1 MEQARSGSQQNSCF
15 ICALYFEIGCLMY
28 LMLKIISVFTLR
40 LLQAIAMMAA
50 GLIYYFN
57 LSIKRITAIN
67 IKLAYPKLSSA
78 EQEQLIK
85 KSVQSQC
92 LSYLEFIKCWGM
104 PPNYSLNLLKN
115 VYGETVLTDALAN
128 KKGVIVVV
136 PHFGCWELLNAWLNI
151 YTQPMIMY
159 KPSKTKG
166 MNRYILD
173 ARQKFNATLV
183 PTDKVGIRQIFKHLK
198 QGGLTVVLPD
208 HLPKPSGGIY
218 SQFFQQ
224 NTLSA
229 TLVSKMAA
237 QTQCNVIG
245 LSCIRNSE
253 LSSFDVHCT
262 ELPQTILS
270 KDLQQSV
277 DSLNLTMQEMVN
289 LAPEQYIWSY
299 KRFRNCYGN
308 INIYRKQSIT

>member
-1 MEQARSGSQQNSCF
+1 MAIYFLLKFIAILPLSFLQRIALGVAYLLFHTNS
-15 ICALYFEIGCLMY
+15 
-28 LMLKIISVFTLR
+28 
-40 LLQAIAMMAA
+40 
-50 GLIYYFN
+50 
-57 LSIKRITAIN
+57 SIKRITAIN
-67 IKLAYPKLSSA
+67 LRLAYPELNEQTLQKRLRLS
-78 EQEQLIK
+78 I
-85 KSVQSQC
+85 QSQC
-92 LSYLEFIKCWGM
+92 MTYIEFVKCWGM
-104 PPNYSLNLLKN
+104 SPQYNFNLLKN
-115 VYGETVLTDALAN
+115 IHGAALLEKALAN
-128 KKGVIVVV
+128 QKGVIVVV

-159 KPSKTKG
+159 KPDKIKG
-166 MNRYILD
+166 VNRYILN

-183 PTDKVGIRQIFKHLK
+183 PTDETGIRQIFKHLK

-208 HLPKPSGGIY
+208 HLPKASGGIY
-218 SQFFQQ
+218 SHFFQQ

-237 QTQCNVIG
+237 KTQCNVIG
-245 LSCIRNSE
+245 LSCIRNPE
-253 LSSFDVHCT
+253 LSSFDVYCT

-277 DSLNLTMQEMVN
+277 DSLNLAMQEMIQ

-308 INIYRKQSIT
+308 INVYCKQPTI

>member
-1 MEQARSGSQQNSCF
+1 MAIYFLLKFIAILPLSFLQRIALWVAYLLFQTNS
-15 ICALYFEIGCLMY
+15 
-28 LMLKIISVFTLR
+28 
-40 LLQAIAMMAA
+40 
-50 GLIYYFN
+50 
-57 LSIKRITAIN
+57 SIKRITAIN
-67 IKLAYPKLSSA
+67 LRLAYPELNEQALQKRLRLS
-78 EQEQLIK
+78 I
-85 KSVQSQC
+85 QSQC
-92 LSYLEFIKCWGM
+92 MTYIEFVKCWGM
-104 PPNYSLNLLKN
+104 SPQYNFNLLKN
-115 VYGETVLTDALAN
+115 IHGAELLEKALVN
-128 KKGVIVVV
+128 QKGVIVVV

-159 KPSKTKG
+159 KPDKIKG
-166 MNRYILD
+166 VNRYILN

-183 PTDKVGIRQIFKHLK
+183 PTDETGIRQIFKHLK

-208 HLPKPSGGIY
+208 HLPKASGGIY
-218 SQFFQQ
+218 SHFFQQ

-237 QTQCNVIG
+237 KTQCNVIG
-245 LSCIRNSE
+245 LSCIRNPE
-253 LSSFDVHCT
+253 LSSFDVYCT

-277 DSLNLTMQEMVN
+277 DSLNLAIQEMIQ

-308 INIYRKQSIT
+308 INVYCKQPTI

>member
-1 MEQARSGSQQNSCF
+1 MAIYLLLKFIAIFPLSFLQKIATLAAYILFHSNS
-15 ICALYFEIGCLMY
+15 
-28 LMLKIISVFTLR
+28 
-40 LLQAIAMMAA
+40 
-50 GLIYYFN
+50 
-57 LSIKRITAIN
+57 SIKRISTIN
-67 IKLAYPKLSSA
+67 LQLAYPELEQTALQERIRLS
-78 EQEQLIK
+78 I
-85 KSVQSQC
+85 QSQC
-92 LSYLEFIKCWGM
+92 LTYIEFVKCWGM
-104 PPNYSLNLLKN
+104 PPQYSLDLLKN
-115 VYGETVLTDALAN
+115 IHGADLLEKALAN
-128 KKGVIVVV
+128 KKGVIVVI